1 MWHFDYAN
9 FDSATIAIAR
19 LIKAKISVVRYLLT
33 QGNGEMNLNG
43 KNVRLFSTENGLYY
57 FAIEG

>member
-19 LIKAKISVVRYLLT
+19 LIRAKISVVRYLLT